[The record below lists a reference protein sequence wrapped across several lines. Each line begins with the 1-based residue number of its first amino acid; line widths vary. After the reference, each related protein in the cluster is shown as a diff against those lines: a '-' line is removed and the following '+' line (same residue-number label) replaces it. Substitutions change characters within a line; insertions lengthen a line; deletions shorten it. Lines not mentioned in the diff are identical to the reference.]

1 MVWKELGILV
11 GVPVVRSVA
20 GWIENALA
28 DGKIEA
34 FEWKK
39 LGETVLRVGIIG
51 IAAFFGLNEAGFDI
65 SAIGAAGS
73 AVVLDFILRAIKKGN

>member
-1 MVWKELGILV
+1 MVWKELAILV

-28 DGKIEA
+28 DGKIEG
-34 FEWKK
+34 FEWQK

-51 IAAFFGLNEAGFDI
+51 IAAFFGLNEAGIDI

-73 AVVLDFILRAIKKGN
+73 AVLFDFILRAIKSKK

>member
-1 MVWKELGILV
+1 MVWKELAILV
-11 GVPVVRSVA
+11 GVPVIRSVA
-20 GWIENALA
+20 GWAENALK
-28 DGKIEA
+28 DKKIER
-34 FEWKK
+34 FEWKQ

-73 AVVLDFILRAIKKGN
+73 AVLLDFVLRAIKKGN